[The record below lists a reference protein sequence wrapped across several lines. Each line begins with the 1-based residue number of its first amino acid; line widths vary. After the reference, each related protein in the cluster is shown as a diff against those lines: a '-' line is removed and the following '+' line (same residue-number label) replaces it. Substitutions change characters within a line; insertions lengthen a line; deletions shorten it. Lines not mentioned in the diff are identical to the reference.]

1 MHCFMLF
8 SYVLYILFYTHTV
21 ILWITASGV
30 LLVFFCCI
38 KHRCSRHWE
47 WASTSPTIIAPKSF
61 HVAEWLLLV
70 ISLDKSCAWYCC
82 HRQTRKRKENL
93 MRTARDVMPS
103 YAFVFKIDRQPTEE
117 FQKKLKEKNRQKRQ
131 SGNNLV
137 NTQTICLV

>member
-38 KHRCSRHWE
+38 KHWCSRHWE

-103 YAFVFKIDRQPTEE
+103 YAFVFKIDNLLKNSRKNWR
-117 FQKKLKEKNRQKRQ
+117 KKP
-131 SGNNLV
+131 GNKGN
-137 NTQTICLV
+137 QETIS